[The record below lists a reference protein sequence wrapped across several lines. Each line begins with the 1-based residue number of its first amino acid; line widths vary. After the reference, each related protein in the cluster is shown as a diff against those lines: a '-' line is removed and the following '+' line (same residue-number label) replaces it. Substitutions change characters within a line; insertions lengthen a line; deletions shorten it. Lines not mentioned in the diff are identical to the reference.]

1 MFIAFFTKWVAGR
14 LIIWSQ
20 QGALK
25 QVSSRNP
32 ENETRGWGKEA
43 GERADLLNQSCKNF
57 KIFLYKKP
65 EADFQVMEQHY
76 VYRAMKHVTSIQL
89 LLPALVLC

>member
-1 MFIAFFTKWVAGR
+1 M
-14 LIIWSQ
+14 
-20 QGALK
+20 K
-25 QVSSRNP
+25 Q
-32 ENETRGWGKEA
+32 ED
-43 GERADLLNQSCKNF
+43 GEKRQVREQALLNQSCKNF

-89 LLPALVLC
+89 LLPTLVLC